1 MNIPA
6 LKGKIGDTIFYSA
19 NLTMGQIANLV
30 VPVDE
35 ELYTSKSLRDQL
47 QRSLNDNYLRIKEY
61 IISHSDRFFNAL
73 VLAVYDGDPMWTE
86 IRYELGNEH
95 YSNVGILSFNG
106 KEKVFPVDGQHR
118 VEGIKAA
125 LKENPDLEGEE
136 LCVMLI
142 GHSDTPEGKKKSRR
156 IFSTLNRYAKPV
168 KLGDIIALD
177 EDDIVAIA
185 TRYQLESNPLFME
198 DRVRATN
205 SIAVSVSDKRSFT
218 SLIALYKCNLELFKC
233 FYKQRNGVTLKPNK
247 FKDYLKNRPSDEEIN
262 AFNDYLTSFWTHFI
276 QVFPEIGAYIADN
289 RVNAAE
295 SFRSNEDGG
304 NILFRPVSLTPL
316 IASIVTVALYNNI
329 EQIDAVLESYSN
341 IERTVSASPWERII
355 WDPIKHQMITRTGGL
370 VKYMMI
376 SMYDS
381 IILRPREKE
390 KLIADF
396 QSIFGIEYAEA
407 EVRISNLKLV

>member
-86 IRYELGNEH
+86 IRYELDNEH

-125 LKENPDLEGEE
+125 LKENPNLEREE

-142 GHSDTPEGKKKSRR
+142 GHSDTPDGKEKSRR

-168 KLGDIIALD
+168 RLGDIIALD
-177 EDDIVAIA
+177 EDDVVAIA
-185 TRYQLESNPLFME
+185 TRSQLESNPLFTE

-205 SIAVSVSDKRSFT
+205 SIALSVSDKRSFT
-218 SLIALYKCNLELFKC
+218 SLIALYQCNLELFKC
-233 FYKQRNGVTLKPNK
+233 FYKQRFGAILKPSK
-247 FKDYLKNRPSDEEIN
+247 LKDYLKNRPTDEIIN
-262 AFNDYLTSFWTHFI
+262 SFIAFLTSFWTHFI
-276 QVFPEIGAYIADN
+276 EVFPEVGSYIADN
-289 RVNAAE
+289 RINAAE
-295 SFRSNEDGG
+295 SFRSVENGG
-304 NILFRPVSLTPL
+304 NILFRPVALTPL
-316 IASIVTVALYNNI
+316 IASITTIDLSNKVERLDDILKLY
-329 EQIDAVLESYSN
+329 SS
-341 IERTVSASPWERII
+341 IERTVSAEPWEKII

-376 SMYDS
+376 SMYDPT
-381 IILRPREKE
+381 LLKPKEKD

-396 QSIFGIEYAEA
+396 QSIYDIERDEA
-407 EVRISNLKLV
+407 ETRIMNLRLT